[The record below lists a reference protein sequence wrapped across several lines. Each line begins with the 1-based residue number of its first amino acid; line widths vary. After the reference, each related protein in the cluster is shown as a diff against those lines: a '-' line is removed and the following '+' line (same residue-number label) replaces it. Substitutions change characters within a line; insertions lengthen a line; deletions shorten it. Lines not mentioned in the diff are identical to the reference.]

1 MATTGDLA
9 VTTTMSISPAIDYYY
24 ENYSDY
30 PTEECDSSSLVETGM
45 IFIPAFF
52 SIVVILSLFGNIL
65 VIVILAKYENLKSI
79 TNTFIL
85 NLAVSDLFFTAGL
98 PFWAYYHMYGW
109 TLGSYAC
116 KIVSFVFYLGFYSS
130 GFLLILMTAHRYIA
144 VMNPLSDIVST
155 KGFYSVLVSV
165 VMWGLSVLVT
175 SPAFMFT
182 KFVEPNH
189 CVFASSTW
197 DLWAIY
203 QQNALFIISSVV
215 FIFCYSQIICRLL
228 RPTAR
233 RRKSK
238 TLKLIFAL
246 VAVFFLGWA
255 PYNIVIFLKSLY
267 IWPRPPADSADVVQ
281 SCEITKRLA
290 YAFYITRL
298 FAFSHCCLNPVFYV
312 FLGVKFNN
320 HLKKMLKF
328 WGHNDNS
335 SIRNRRSRLTITSVT
350 SGEELSM

>member
-1 MATTGDLA
+1 MATSEDFA
-9 VTTTMSISPAIDYYY
+9 VTTITSIDTTTDFYY
-24 ENYSDY
+24 ESD
-30 PTEECDSSSLVETGM
+30 ECDKTSLIESGA

-65 VIVILAKYENLKSI
+65 VIVILVKYENLKSI

-98 PFWAYYHMYGW
+98 PFWAYDHMHGW
-109 TLGSYAC
+109 IFGLYPC

-155 KGFYSVLVSV
+155 KGFYSVLASV
-165 VMWGLSVLVT
+165 VIWGLSVLVT
-175 SPAFMFT
+175 SPAFIFT
-182 KFVEPNH
+182 KVDQNH
-189 CVFASSTW
+189 CVFENSNW
-197 DLWAIY
+197 NLWAIY
-203 QQNALFIISSVV
+203 QQNALFILNSVV

-228 RPTAR
+228 RPTAQ

-246 VAVFFLGWA
+246 VAVFFVGWA
-255 PYNIVIFLKSLY
+255 PYNIVIFLKSFSF
-267 IWPRPPADSADVVQ
+267 WPQPPADSADVVR
-281 SCEITKRLA
+281 SCEMTKRLD
-290 YAFYITRL
+290 YAFYISRL

-312 FLGVKFNN
+312 FLGVKFKN
-320 HLKKMLKF
+320 HLKKMLKS
-328 WGHNDNS
+328 WGHNNNS
-335 SIRNRRSRLTITSVT
+335 SIPNRQSRLTIISVT